1 MNVDS
6 FLTGFHGAN
15 AVSLKIQS
23 FDTLLIQQ
31 TKQKK
36 NKQTKTLK
44 LDQIRRGIINYCLQL
59 FSCFCR
65 SCCDSSGNLKLV
77 INDESR
83 K

>member
-36 NKQTKTLK
+36 KQTNKNIEIGSNSTW
-44 LDQIRRGIINYCLQL
+44 NY
-59 FSCFCR
+59 
-65 SCCDSSGNLKLV
+65 
-77 INDESR
+77 
-83 K
+83 